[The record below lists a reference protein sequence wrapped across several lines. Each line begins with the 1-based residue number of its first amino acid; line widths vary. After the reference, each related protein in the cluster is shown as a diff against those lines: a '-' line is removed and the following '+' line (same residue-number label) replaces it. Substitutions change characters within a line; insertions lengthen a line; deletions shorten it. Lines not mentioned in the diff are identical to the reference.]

1 MQQITLLNPV
11 SCYGIGVHSGKR
23 TQLTLEP
30 AKENTGII
38 FIRTDIASS
47 INYIEA
53 KYSNVSDTLLSTT
66 ISNNNKVQVSTIEH
80 LMAALWGCGIDNV
93 IVKIDGPEVPIMDGS
108 SKPFVFM
115 IECAGKKLQNAPKKY
130 LKILK
135 EVKAIHKDCELL
147 CTPSNHMK
155 VDLTIDFNSKAI
167 GRQNLI
173 FLAQESFNENIADA
187 RTFGFLK
194 DVDYLK
200 SKGLAQGASF
210 KNAIGIDEEDKIL
223 NPNGLRYEDEFVRHK
238 LLDLFGDLYTSSG
251 TNVVSA
257 INGYKTSH
265 ALNNELLYRI
275 FSDSTSY
282 KFVTASEL

>member
-38 FIRTDIASS
+38 FVRTDVTSS
-47 INYIEA
+47 SNYIEA

-66 ISNNNKVQVSTIEH
+66 ISNNNKIQVSTIEH

-115 IECAGKKLQNAPKKY
+115 IECAGKKLQNSPRKY

-135 EVKAIHKDCELL
+135 EIKAIHKDCELI
-147 CTPSNHMK
+147 CSPSKHLEI
-155 VDLTIDFNSKAI
+155 DLTIDFASKAI
-167 GRQNLI
+167 GKQNLT
-173 FLAQESFNENIADA
+173 FSNTKSFNQNIADA
-187 RTFGFLK
+187 RTFGFIR

-200 SKGLAQGASF
+200 SKGLVKGASF
-210 KNAIGIDEEDKIL
+210 ENAIVIDEEDKIL
-223 NPNGLRYEDEFVRHK
+223 NPNGLRYQDEFVRHK
-238 LLDLFGDLYTSSG
+238 LLDLFGDLYTSG
-251 TNVVSA
+251 TNVISA

-265 ALNNELLYRI
+265 ALNNELLHRI

-282 KFVTASEL
+282 EFVTASEL

>member
-30 AKENTGII
+30 AKENTGIV
-38 FIRTDIASS
+38 FIRTDVASE

-53 KYSNVSDTLLSTT
+53 KYFNVSDTLLSTT
-66 ISNNNKVQVSTIEH
+66 IRNDNKVQVSTIEH

-115 IECAGKKLQNAPKKY
+115 IECVGKKLQNAPKKY

-135 EVKAIHKDCELL
+135 EVKAAHKDCELL
-147 CTPSNHMK
+147 ALPSDHMK
-155 VDLTIDFNSKAI
+155 IDLTIDFNSKAI
-167 GRQNLI
+167 GRQSLI
-173 FLAQESFNENIADA
+173 FSERESFNKNIADA
-187 RTFGFLK
+187 RTFGFIK

-210 KNAIGIDEEDKIL
+210 ENAIGIDEQDKIL

-238 LLDLFGDLYTSSG
+238 LLDLFGDLYTSG
-251 TNVVSA
+251 TNVISA

-265 ALNNELLYRI
+265 ALNNELLCKI
-275 FSDSTSY
+275 FSDSNSY